1 MFLYTPTNYSFSAG
15 LLCTQSCKTNRV
27 RFSPLCFLCQVA
39 SFLDP
44 IPCQIPT
51 YTGPFHPSS
60 LVLEDLWLPF
70 YPNIVFKMIP
80 LFSST
85 PIFIKANKLC
95 FHLHIFVALELHS
108 WSFVIHCNFN
118 SILAK
123 KDAVVVRMGWVEDY
137 GPELSQWRRL
147 SSFLKAMQTS
157 WNAPSQGP
165 HLANLRPQRVS
176 WKMTWCHL
184 AT

>member
-1 MFLYTPTNYSFSAG
+1 MFLYIPTNYSFSAG

-70 YPNIVFKMIP
+70 YPKFVFKMIP

-137 GPELSQWRRL
+137 GPEVSQWGDLAAFWRQCRHLEMLPPKVRL
-147 SSFLKAMQTS
+147 
-157 WNAPSQGP
+157 
-165 HLANLRPQRVS
+165 
-176 WKMTWCHL
+176 
-184 AT
+184 